1 MDTKAVVSFSGG
13 KDCTLALHRAL
24 QSGYDVQRLF
34 TTMNA
39 ENNRSWVHGTHQ
51 DVLTKIG
58 DALGLPIDVVST
70 NFWTAGYATD
80 FEKQLATYKEGVLPR
95 LFLVILTLN
104 RIAVGVKSDANM
116 LV

>member
-39 ENNRSWVHGTHQ
+39 ENNR
-51 DVLTKIG
+51 
-58 DALGLPIDVVST
+58 
-70 NFWTAGYATD
+70 
-80 FEKQLATYKEGVLPR
+80 
-95 LFLVILTLN
+95 
-104 RIAVGVKSDANM
+104 
-116 LV
+116 